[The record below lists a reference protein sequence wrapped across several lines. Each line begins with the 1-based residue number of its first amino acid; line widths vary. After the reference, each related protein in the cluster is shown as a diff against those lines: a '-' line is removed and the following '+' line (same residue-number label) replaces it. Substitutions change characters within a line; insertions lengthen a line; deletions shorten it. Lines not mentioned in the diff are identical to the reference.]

1 MTKTLA
7 FVHTSPVL
15 VPMFT
20 QLATE
25 RLPGV
30 RFFHMVDES
39 LIKNTIAEG
48 SMSKPTAMRVLRMIE
63 SAEHGGAD
71 AVLVTCSSIGE
82 AVTNSRPFI
91 GIPVLRVDEAMAEAA
106 VTRASKRVGVAATVR
121 TTLEPTLR
129 LLRQTAERLAKPV
142 EIEPCLCEGAFEA
155 VLSGR
160 TEEHDRLVSTALQ
173 ALLGRTDTVVLA
185 QASMVRVLESMPASE
200 TPIFTSP
207 RLAVESARKA
217 LFGEST
223 SAS

>member
-1 MTKTLA
+1 MTRTLA

-25 RLPGV
+25 LLPGV

-39 LIKNTIAEG
+39 LIRNTIAEG
-48 SMSKPTAMRVLRMIE
+48 SMSRSTAMRVLRMIE
-63 SAEHGGAD
+63 SAEHAGAG

-106 VTRASKRVGVAATVR
+106 VTRASKRIGVAATVR
-121 TTLEPTLR
+121 TTLDPTLR
-129 LLRQTAERLAKPV
+129 LLRQTAGRLAKPV

-160 TEEHDRLVSTALQ
+160 TEEHDRLVSAALRDLISKCD
-173 ALLGRTDTVVLA
+173 AVVLA
-185 QASMVRVLESMPASE
+185 QASMVRVLESMPARD

-207 RLAVESARKA
+207 RLAVESARRA
-217 LFGEST
+217 LFGEAAGS
-223 SAS
+223 